1 MRSNRR
7 KHPSHQY
14 AWWERESWGVKLF
27 ASGPTVR
34 TWVLPQPGAQATF
47 LSLQLHQLPSLSLPM
62 DSILD
67 LPLNSGA
74 LLESVFKR
82 SLNASDVWLCVSDSC
97 LLPKLQ
103 DLTPTTYGHLQSPQR
118 LLKLSMSR
126 CIRISS
132 ALTKAKIK
140 TFISVLQS
148 FELNTAIQPIV
159 QDGVLGITL
168 TFDS

>member
-1 MRSNRR
+1 
-7 KHPSHQY
+7 
-14 AWWERESWGVKLF
+14 
-27 ASGPTVR
+27 
-34 TWVLPQPGAQATF
+34 
-47 LSLQLHQLPSLSLPM
+47 M